1 MESLDPMTSQAGEG
15 TDMKNCDK
23 CQELLPEFLEGAL
36 DADAAADVAT
46 HLADCAA
53 CRAELGFV
61 RNLTAAAR
69 RLPQPKVSDEAVL
82 RMMERVRHPSG
93 QPRRTEFGPV
103 LDVNDLA
110 EYLRMDVNTLEPH
123 LADIP
128 CFELGGKLLFRRQT
142 VEAWIQQKEQSLG
155 VFSGCEGGNRVAV
168 PQSAETG
175 GSLWT
180 L

>member
-1 MESLDPMTSQAGEG
+1 
-15 TDMKNCDK
+15 MKTCDK
-23 CQELLPEFLEGAL
+23 YQELVPEFLEGAL

-82 RMMERVRHPSG
+82 RMMERVRHGPG
-93 QPRRTEFGPV
+93 QPRRIEFGPV
-103 LDVNDLA
+103 LDVKDLA
-110 EYLRMDVNTLEPH
+110 EYLRMDVDALEPH

-142 VEAWIQQKEQSLG
+142 VEAWIQQKELSLG
-155 VFSGCEGGNRVAV
+155 SSSGFEGGNRVAV
-168 PQSAETG
+168 PESMEIG
-175 GSLWT
+175 GAQWT

>member
-1 MESLDPMTSQAGEG
+1 
-15 TDMKNCDK
+15 MKTCDK
-23 CQELLPEFLEGAL
+23 YRELLPEFLEGAL
-36 DADAAADVAT
+36 GSDAAADVAT
-46 HLADCAA
+46 HLADCAP

-69 RLPQPKVSDEAVL
+69 RLPPPKVSDGVVL
-82 RMMERVRHPSG
+82 RMMEKVRDPSG
-93 QPRRTEFGPV
+93 QPRRTDFGPV

-110 EYLRMDVNTLEPH
+110 EYLRMDMAALEPY

-142 VEAWIQQKEQSLG
+142 VEAWVQQKEQSLG
-155 VFSGCEGGNRVAV
+155 FSSGFEGGDRIAV
-168 PQSAETG
+168 PESAETG
-175 GSLWT
+175 GSRWT